1 MLRLFRQA
9 RRENAARAERSYGR
23 ASIATKTRLTG
34 LGRPPVELDAEGR
47 LVAFRQEA
55 YSRDA
60 KIPNDF
66 KYVFSGQPAYLPF
79 PA

>member
-1 MLRLFRQA
+1 M
-9 RRENAARAERSYGR
+9 
-23 ASIATKTRLTG
+23 ATKTRLTG

-47 LVAFRQEA
+47 LVALRQEA
-55 YSRDA
+55 YWRDA
-60 KIPNDF
+60 KNPNDF